1 MALQGNLR
9 DFSISDIFQLI
20 GLQRK
25 TGVLTLKSRDDVVTI
40 TFLDGRVV
48 DSDSEKHRLEGRLGK
63 VLLKRGSMTEEKLG
77 QALKIQQDT
86 LQRLGYILVKNSFIS
101 NDELK
106 KALTQQILEIVYRI
120 FRWRD
125 GEYNFSQETSVEY
138 DRESITPITTESILM
153 EGAQMLDEWPIIE
166 RQVKSMGQVFEKT
179 SIRQRIEV
187 SEDESFE
194 FDDSAPGEV
203 RPSKAE
209 TIKLSPAV
217 HEIYGLVDGACTV
230 SELVE
235 RSRQNEFQVCKAL
248 YELVTRGL
256 AEEKR
261 DKPTEPAAAAPTM
274 EEVMAAAAP
283 PVPKALILPMML
295 VVAVFF
301 LGNLV
306 RFKNP
311 LNHLTSF
318 ATRNNLVDT
327 TFYDVSFARMH
338 MVDRALQAYYLANAT
353 NPGTLT
359 DLATAGFVNAEAL
372 QDPWKRAYIYYKQ
385 EKNYYL
391 IGHDKDGKQSLELIF
406 TYVLSE
412 GMDKKVSAPTKKPV
426 VTFVD

>member
-25 TGVLTLKSRDDVVTI
+25 TGVLTLKSRDDVVLI

-48 DSDSEKHRLEGRLGK
+48 DSESEKYRLESRLGK
-63 VLLKRGSMTEEKLG
+63 VLLKRGSISEEKLG

-101 NDELK
+101 NEELK
-106 KALTQQILEIVYRI
+106 RALTQQILEIVYRI
-120 FRWRD
+120 FRWHE

-166 RQVKSMGQVFEKT
+166 RQVKSMGQVFEKA
-179 SIRQRIEV
+179 SIRQRVEV
-187 SEDESFE
+187 SEEENFE
-194 FDDSAPGEV
+194 FDDSQAEV
-203 RPSKAE
+203 RAPKGE

-217 HEIYGLVDGACTV
+217 HEVYALVDGRCTV
-230 SELVE
+230 TELVE

-256 AEEKR
+256 IEEKHE
-261 DKPTEPAAAAPTM
+261 KPSEMAATPSV
-274 EEVMAAAAP
+274 EEVLAAAAP
-283 PVPKALILPMML
+283 PAPTALVLPLIILA
-295 VVAVFF
+295 AVFL
-301 LGNLV
+301 LGNWV
-306 RFKNP
+306 RFVNP
-311 LNHLTSF
+311 LNRLTSF
-318 ATRNNLVDT
+318 ATKGNLVDVT
-327 TFYDVSFARMH
+327 LYNVSFARMH
-338 MVDRALQAYYLANAT
+338 LVDRALQAYYLANAT
-353 NPGTLT
+353 NPPALS
-359 DLATAGFVNAEAL
+359 DLARAGFVHESAL
-372 QDPWKRAYIYYKQ
+372 QDPWKRAYMYHKQ

-391 IGHDKDGKQSLELIF
+391 IGRDENGERRTELLF
-406 TYVLSE
+406 TYILSE
-412 GMDKKVSAPTKKPV
+412 GMDKKLGAPAKRPV

>member
-1 MALQGNLR
+1 MALHGNLR

-25 TGVLTLKSRDDVVTI
+25 TGVLTLKSRDDLVTI

-48 DSDSEKHRLEGRLGK
+48 DSDSEKYRLESRLGK
-63 VLLKRGSMTEEKLG
+63 VLLKRGTLSDEKLG

-86 LQRLGYILVKNSFIS
+86 LQRLGYILVKNGFIS
-101 NDELK
+101 NEELK
-106 KALTQQILEIVYRI
+106 RALTQQILEIVYRI
-120 FRWRD
+120 FRWRE

-166 RQVKSMGQVFEKT
+166 RQVKSMGQIFEKT

-194 FDDSAPGEV
+194 FDESTAGQV
-203 RPSKAE
+203 QAVKGE

-217 HEIYGLVDGACTV
+217 HEIYGLVDGNCTV
-230 SELVE
+230 AELVE

-256 AEEKR
+256 VEEKR
-261 DKPTEPAAAAPTM
+261 EKPAVEAVPTVDEVVAAAP
-274 EEVMAAAAP
+274 EAP
-283 PVPKALILPMML
+283 RALVLPL
-295 VVAVFF
+295 VLVAVVFL

-311 LNHLTSF
+311 LNRLTS
-318 ATRNNLVDT
+318 AVTKENLVDFT
-327 TFYDVSFARMH
+327 LYNASFARLH
-338 MVDRALQAYYLANAT
+338 LVDRAIQSYYLTNAA
-353 NPGTLT
+353 NPGTLS
-359 DLATAGFVNAEAL
+359 DLVAAGFVSPDAL
-372 QDPWKRAYIYYKQ
+372 QDPWKRSYIYHKQ
-385 EKNYYL
+385 DQNYYL
-391 IGHDKDGKQSLELIF
+391 IGHAKDGKHSLELIF
-406 TYVLSE
+406 TYILSE
-412 GMDKKVSAPTKKPV
+412 GMDKKVSAPAKKPV
-426 VTFVD
+426 VTFLD

>member
-1 MALQGNLR
+1 MALHGNLR

-63 VLLKRGSMTEEKLG
+63 VLLKRGSITEEKLG

-101 NDELK
+101 NEELK

-120 FRWRD
+120 FRWRE

-166 RQVKSMGQVFEKT
+166 RQVKSMGQTFEKT

-187 SEDESFE
+187 SEDENFE

-203 RPSKAE
+203 RPSKSE
-209 TIKLSPAV
+209 VIKLSSAV
-217 HEIYGLVDGACTV
+217 NEIYGLVDGACTV
-230 SELVE
+230 AELVE

-256 AEEKR
+256 VEEKR
-261 DKPTEPAAAAPTM
+261 DHQGTEAAAPTM
-274 EEVMAAAAP
+274 EEVIAAAAP
-283 PVPKALILPMML
+283 PVPKAIILPLTL

-301 LGNLV
+301 LCNLV

-327 TFYDVSFARMH
+327 TFYNVSFARMH
-338 MVDRALQAYYLANAT
+338 LVDRALQSYYLANAT

-359 DLATAGFVNAEAL
+359 DLATAGFVKADAL
-372 QDPWKRAYIYYKQ
+372 EDPWKHAYIYYKQ
-385 EKNYYL
+385 ERNYYL
-391 IGHDKDGKQSLELIF
+391 IGHKKDGKQSLELIF
-406 TYVLSE
+406 TYILSE
-412 GMDKKVSAPTKKPV
+412 GMDKKVSAPAKKPV

>member
-1 MALQGNLR
+1 MALHGNLR

-48 DSDSEKHRLEGRLGK
+48 DSDSEKYRLESRLGK

-120 FRWRD
+120 FRWRE

-153 EGAQMLDEWPIIE
+153 EGAQMLDEWPIVE

-187 SEDESFE
+187 SEDENFE

-217 HEIYGLVDGACTV
+217 HEIYGLVDGTCNV

-256 AEEKR
+256 VEEKHDR
-261 DKPTEPAAAAPTM
+261 PAGDLAGPSV
-274 EEVMAAAAP
+274 EEVIAAAAP
-283 PVPKALILPMML
+283 PAPRAILLPMLL
-295 VVAVFF
+295 VVAVFL

-311 LNHLTSF
+311 LNRLTSF
-318 ATRNNLVDT
+318 ATGHNLVST
-327 TFYDVSFARMH
+327 TLYDVSFARMH
-338 MVDRALQAYYLANAT
+338 LVDRALQAYYLANAT

-359 DLATAGFVNAEAL
+359 DLASSGFVSAESL

-406 TYVLSE
+406 TYILSE
-412 GMDKKVSAPTKKPV
+412 GMDKKVSAPAKKPV